1 MRKFLSVLLSLAML
15 MSMLVVPV
23 AAEDEASGT
32 SGAASAECHL
42 LAGISAYEVMEG
54 ETVTV
59 TLHSEAMTVKTFS
72 GGLSFDSDALTCI
85 GISTGSGYDRMADGA
100 LMTQLSTTWEAN
112 ANGNVGLSVVRTA
125 EETYDAQELLT
136 VTFTAAAPAESG
148 TYIGVYEDSDGM
160 DGFAGEGAG
169 LTLYIRTGG
178 MPHEHVT
185 LEFTIAE
192 SAANGAV
199 IDVSLRVDECL
210 DTDDEDVACSA
221 TPCTLTVTGG
231 SEPVQIT
238 GVTLEGEGLTTTE
251 DGKYA
256 LTIIEGGEAALTAKV
271 EPAAASQTV
280 TWSANSADITVTDGK
295 ITTTS
300 GTTGTFTVT
309 AAAGDKS
316 AACIVTVTHGDLK
329 PAAATPATCEGNG
342 QKAHWFCSTCN
353 NRYTDVLHRPA
364 AQRLLRDD
372 QQGLSAD
379 RRGEHGQRRA
389 AAQRQPGRHCHQ
401 HRHALCVWPD
411 GDERRQDVR

>member
-238 GVTLEGEGLTTTE
+238 GVTLEGE
-251 DGKYA
+251 A
-256 LTIIEGGEAALTAKV
+256 
-271 EPAAASQTV
+271 
-280 TWSANSADITVTDGK
+280 
-295 ITTTS
+295 
-300 GTTGTFTVT
+300 
-309 AAAGDKS
+309 
-316 AACIVTVTHGDLK
+316 
-329 PAAATPATCEGNG
+329 
-342 QKAHWFCSTCN
+342 
-353 NRYTDVLHRPA
+353 
-364 AQRLLRDD
+364 
-372 QQGLSAD
+372 
-379 RRGEHGQRRA
+379 
-389 AAQRQPGRHCHQ
+389 
-401 HRHALCVWPD
+401 
-411 GDERRQDVR
+411 